1 MANSSSLNFEINL
14 AGLFNVSDAEV
25 FLYELADAGGSF
37 PSSGPFAPGTS
48 NMIVQTDQDL
58 ELKLKWKV
66 TGSLPLMMSG
76 TWKCTVYLDKIGVEN
91 RDAAGNI
98 VGDGPFTKTT
108 PLVSSLSKEYELK
121 VDIPAI
127 ANEGLYKMVVA
138 LTLAGPGGDLL
149 PIAAFSDMGLINV
162 YKVA

>member
-1 MANSSSLNFEINL
+1 MAKLDFEINL
-14 AGLFNVSDAEV
+14 AGLFNVSDEEV
-25 FLYELADAGGSF
+25 ILTEKADAGGTFPPPGTF
-37 PSSGPFAPGTS
+37 PSTS

-91 RDAAGNI
+91 KDAGGNI

-108 PLVSSLSKEYELK
+108 PLVSSSSHDYELT
-121 VDIPAI
+121 VDIGAI
-127 ANEGLYKMVVA
+127 SNVGLYKMVAA

-149 PIAAFSDMGLINV
+149 PIAAFSDIGLINV
-162 YKVA
+162 YKAA